1 MHGEVNHTSR
11 CEATHVEHSRSSS
24 HARRSQPYFSLRSY
38 PRGAFAELESRA
50 GITYD
55 RYHEAVRAAGGETF
69 NALTLMKYIVTYLTC
84 FVVPGRVR
92 I

>member
-24 HARRSQPYFSLRSY
+24 
-38 PRGAFAELESRA
+38 RA

-55 RYHEAVRAAGGETF
+55 RYHEAVKAAGGETF

-84 FVVPGRVR
+84 FVVPGRVH